1 MSRAHGATVI
11 SIAHRLSTLRNC
23 DEILVMDRGEIVRR
37 GTYESL
43 AHTPGL
49 FQDMI
54 RGVVT

>member
-23 DEILVMDRGEIVRR
+23 DEILVMDRGEIVQR
-37 GTYESL
+37 GTYEGL

-49 FQDMI
+49 FQDML